1 MPKILFADG
10 LDAVYLLGCGEEP
23 MKVTVR
29 TLGMELTDAIGSH
42 AERRVQFAIG
52 RFGARIG
59 AVSVRLADSNGP
71 RGGCDK
77 ICRLVAT
84 VEGAGR
90 VVVEDEDADLYAA
103 IDRATTRLGR
113 AVARAFERRRSPG
126 GRGAREWPTFQ
137 PALARRPPSFG
148 ME

>member
-1 MPKILFADG
+1 
-10 LDAVYLLGCGEEP
+10 

-29 TLGMELTDAIGSH
+29 TLGMEPTEAIGSH

-59 AVSVRLADSNGP
+59 AVSVRLGDANGP

-77 ICRLVAT
+77 TCRLVAT
-84 VEGAGR
+84 VEGAGQ
-90 VVVEDEDADLYAA
+90 VVVEDEDPDLYAA

-113 AVARAFERRRSPG
+113 AVARALERRRSPG
-126 GRGAREWPTFQ
+126 GRGARPWPSFQ
-137 PALARRPPSFG
+137 PVLAGRPPAFG